1 MKRRITTQFL
11 QRITTSL
18 DQVLRLNWPKYTK
31 VLFENINS
39 RYSNR
44 NRFSRI
50 EQFFGPLRFLPN
62 HRIFS
67 SDTFDIANNML
78 SELKVAQQR
87 KLVASE
93 KKSQYESLIRMSYP
107 RNSIVKLLL
116 SKNDKPTVAGSKKL
130 LPDNPTFYQV
140 LRSGP
145 LVYK

>member
-18 DQVLRLNWPKYTK
+18 DQVLRLNWPKETK

-87 KLVASE
+87 KLVSSE

-107 RNSIVKLLL
+107 RNSIVKYLL
-116 SKNDKPTVAGSKKL
+116 SKNDKPTVAGSKK
-130 LPDNPTFYQV
+130 
-140 LRSGP
+140 
-145 LVYK
+145 